1 MSDEGVIKFNC
12 EWTKSAPLDE
22 TLLKD
27 LNVWRNILH
36 RLRLIG
42 VNEDGIGYGNISI
55 RFRENQFIISGSGTG
70 RFKTL
75 TGEHYALVTDHNVE
89 TNSICSTGATIASS
103 ESLTH
108 AMIYERASDVHAV
121 IHVHHFRI
129 WKKLLETLPATA
141 ETIAYGTP
149 EMANEI
155 ARLFDEQN
163 LMQHRIFAMA
173 GHYEGV
179 VCFGKDLNHAAELLV
194 DHLNEAKADKPQ

>member
-12 EWTKSAPLDE
+12 EWSKSAPLDGK
-22 TLLKD
+22 LIKD
-27 LNVWRNILH
+27 LNGWRNKLR
-36 RLRLIG
+36 RLDLIG
-42 VNEDGIGYGNISI
+42 VTEDGIGYGNISI
-55 RFRENQFIISGSGTG
+55 RFRKNQFIISGSGTG
-70 RFKTL
+70 KFKTL

-108 AMIYERASDVHAV
+108 AMIYEHASDVHAV
-121 IHVHHFRI
+121 IHIHHLRI

-163 LMQHRIFAMA
+163 LLQHRIFAMA

-179 VCFGKDLNHAAELLV
+179 VCFGKDLNRATELLMQ
-194 DHLNEAKADKPQ
+194 HLGEAKG